1 MLTYAGKMDVV
12 AYGHRLNLT
21 GLWTRQD
28 LPLSNPTFLEVTK
41 DLVNR
46 VMERPDTENFLHP
59 VRPIE
64 DGCAGIAFR
73 SHTHTHTLTHTHTHT
88 HTQNGIA
95 SRLQT
100 HKCTNTHSHISHT
113 DVHTHT
119 H

>member
-64 DGCAGIAFR
+64 DGCAGIALR
-73 SHTHTHTLTHTHTHT
+73 SQTERERDTHTHNTNTHTHTHD
-88 HTQNGIA
+88 I
-95 SRLQT
+95 
-100 HKCTNTHSHISHT
+100 I
-113 DVHTHT
+113 
-119 H
+119 